1 MEECQTNQCNAQKS
15 CPSGACAPSSCQPKS
30 CPGSGCEMTDEMMG
44 LADEAWSCLMKEK
57 MKACLERTDGK
68 HMDAIAQAAV
78 DVSKAHW
85 GGKMKM
91 KADMREAMEKLRMAM
106 SK

>member
-1 MEECQTNQCNAQKS
+1 MEECQTNPCSAPASFQ
-15 CPSGACAPSSCQPKS
+15 PSSCQPKP
-30 CPGSGCEMTDEMMG
+30 CHGSGCEMTDEMME

-57 MKACLERTDGK
+57 MKAYLEKMDGK
-68 HMDAIAQAAV
+68 KMDTIAQAAV
-78 DVSKAHW
+78 EVSKAHW

>member
-1 MEECQTNQCNAQKS
+1 MEECQTNQCSTQTS
-15 CPSGACAPSSCQPKS
+15 CQPSSCQPKP
-30 CPGSGCEMTDEMMG
+30 CHGSGCEMTDEMME

-57 MKACLERTDGK
+57 MKACLEKMDGK
-68 HMDAIAQAAV
+68 KMDAIAQAAV
-78 DVSKAHW
+78 EVSKAHW